1 MPSNINARRRIVL
14 ISVLDHQGTQSS
26 DRSKRL
32 GNDAVHVKV
41 GPLAPSA
48 TLASGQ
54 VLIALARKRSALGLT
69 RALPDRISRAWDVKV
84 PFDEFDAMCLELGDT
99 HGRAV
104 VLYRQHPGEGV
115 SL

>member
-1 MPSNINARRRIVL
+1 VMPSNINARRSIVL

-32 GNDAVHVKV
+32 GNDAVHAKV

-54 VLIALARKRSALGLT
+54 VLIALADDSFREVC
-69 RALPDRISRAWDVKV
+69 I
-84 PFDEFDAMCLELGDT
+84 
-99 HGRAV
+99 
-104 VLYRQHPGEGV
+104 
-115 SL
+115 